1 MGSGLSAVSLKESIN
16 RPGRKKEAW
25 NRIGNEAALP
35 ECLKLCSWGVS
46 LTLCFET
53 CRMDRVWI
61 EFGLYFS
68 PKLKC
73 LMDPLLTP
81 PAWIAST
88 ARGSDGFLAFLVAQ
102 RSPKIIMMLAVSR

>member
-16 RPGRKKEAW
+16 FLPGRKKEAW
-25 NRIGNEAALP
+25 NRIGNEATLP
-35 ECLKLCSWGVS
+35 ECLKLCFWGVS

-53 CRMDRVWI
+53 CRPWI
-61 EFGLYFS
+61 EFEFFF

-73 LMDPLLTP
+73 LIDPLLTP
-81 PAWIAST
+81 PAWIASA

-102 RSPKIIMMLAVSR
+102 RSPKIILMLTVSR